1 MNLFN
6 VYQWHQL
13 ATAMTADT
21 RITEH
26 VGLAI
31 LQGSWAMIFSKLFS
45 KRCTFGSKS
54 GGTKS
59 LVRRYQARFA
69 KTVPE
74 HLSICHIWLRIFF

>member
-6 VYQWHQL
+6 VYQLHQL

-31 LQGSWAMIFSKLFS
+31 LQGSWAIIFSKLFS
-45 KRCTFGSKS
+45 KCALLGQKVAALNLWYVDTRLDSQKLF
-54 GGTKS
+54 
-59 LVRRYQARFA
+59 
-69 KTVPE
+69 P
-74 HLSICHIWLRIFF
+74 SI